1 MRSSVS
7 KAAFLLVQHKICQF
21 LVIKYYFRVLVSQRV
36 VVRDVDEILP
46 SLTGKCRHHVS
57 NDVDST
63 CGGCPR
69 VADLAMVWV
78 ADAVLLPIV
87 MTARMWVRCLGYL
100 KYRWS
105 L

>member
-1 MRSSVS
+1 MNVLWSEMWTKFNPLSWANVAITS
-7 KAAFLLVQHKICQF
+7 LTTWILLV
-21 LVIKYYFRVLVSQRV
+21 V
-36 VVRDVDEILP
+36 VAP
-46 SLTGKCRHHVS
+46 K
-57 NDVDST
+57 
-63 CGGCPR
+63 

-78 ADAVLLPIV
+78 ADAALLPIV